1 METRSNLI
9 YRDPIEGLDFSRIV
23 AGVMLW
29 GAWGKNLN
37 AQDMCGLIE
46 QCVDLGV
53 TTFDHADIY
62 GHYTTEKTFG
72 EALALQPSLK
82 DKIEIITKCGIRLVT
97 PNRPANK
104 IKSYDT
110 SKAHIIASVER
121 SLADLGVDRLNLF
134 LIHRP
139 DPLLD
144 LNELIEAIGE
154 LLESGKVMH
163 FGVSNFK
170 PSKVD
175 TLDAYFF
182 DLELATNQ
190 VQASLLHLDPFED
203 GTFDQCMTMGI
214 SPMAWSPL
222 GGGKLFMAQS
232 DDPQVNRIRPVAQ
245 TLMEKYGASMDQIAL
260 AWLMRHPAQILPVIG
275 TGRFDRIASA
285 WKALEIDMERED
297 WFALL
302 EASKGKEVD

>member
-1 METRSNLI
+1 METRANLI
-9 YRDPIEGLDFSRIV
+9 YRDPIEGLDFSRLV

-29 GAWGKNLN
+29 GEWGKQLS
-37 AQDMCGLIE
+37 AQEMCRMIE
-46 QCVDLGV
+46 QCVDLGL

-62 GHYTTEKTFG
+62 GHYTTEKAFG

-82 DKIEIITKCGIRLVT
+82 DKIEIISKCGIRLVT
-97 PNRPANK
+97 PNRPDYK
-104 IKSYDT
+104 LKSYDT
-110 SKAHIIASVER
+110 SKAHIIRSVEN
-121 SLADLGVDRLNLF
+121 SLEYLGIERLNLL

-144 LNELIEAIGE
+144 PYGVIEAFSE

-170 PSKVD
+170 PSQVD
-175 TLDAYFF
+175 TLDAHFF

-190 VQASLLHLDPFED
+190 VEASLMQLKAFED
-203 GTFDQCMTMGI
+203 GTFDQCMTMGV

-222 GGGKLFMAQS
+222 GGGKLFQENS
-232 DDPQVNRIRPVAQ
+232 DDPQVQRVRPVAKA
-245 TLMEKYGASMDQIAL
+245 LMEKYGAAMDQIAL
-260 AWLMRHPAQILPVIG
+260 AWLLRHPARIFPVIG
-275 TGRFDRIASA
+275 TGRFERIASA
-285 WKALEIDMERED
+285 WKALEIEMERED